1 MYGLAGG
8 GSGRLGKATKMEPK
22 MCSVTTECF
31 ISFSATP
38 ICFGNAAQFSQKK
51 KKSKTQTF
59 KSARAGF
66 EF

>member
-1 MYGLAGG
+1 
-8 GSGRLGKATKMEPK
+8 

-38 ICFGNAAQFSQKK
+38 ICSGNEAQFSQKK
-51 KKSKTQTF
+51 KRTQAF
-59 KSARAGF
+59 KSDRAGF